1 MILSLPSFPH
11 VFSGGSTVLTTG
23 EFGLD
28 PIEPL
33 AGREICRADFVFF
46 VEKFAIM
53 TSVHQCCP
61 GAATLIRLIAPL
73 IFFTSSA
80 KRR

>member
-1 MILSLPSFPH
+1 
-11 VFSGGSTVLTTG
+11 VLTTG

-33 AGREICRADFVFF
+33 AGREICRADFVFSL
-46 VEKFAIM
+46 EKFAIM

-61 GAATLIRLIAPL
+61 AR
-73 IFFTSSA
+73 
-80 KRR
+80 